1 MSETRWDAEIVLP
14 DARSDRAPSAMH
26 RLENAAASGLFGWS
40 RRAGIERASD
50 RMGALAR
57 RLGPR
62 LPAHKVGLRNLALT
76 MPERAD
82 EHAAI
87 LSDAW
92 DNLGRTAAEYAHLDE
107 VAVRTQVVGAEHLE
121 AVRANGPAIFVSGH
135 MANWEAMPIIL
146 HRSGLRTAIIFR
158 AANNPLVDRT
168 IIDERARVMTRHQI
182 PKGRRGGRALMAAL
196 KDGISL
202 CMLTDQKL
210 SDGIEVPFLGVPA
223 MTAPAAARLAL
234 RENLPVIPLQAVRE
248 PGSSFTVTIH
258 PPLRIEPTGV
268 QAHDAYAL
276 TLAINEAVGGFIRE
290 HPGQWLWFHRRWKGE
305 GGEGGEG
312 GARSQDGGPS

>member
-1 MSETRWDAEIVLP
+1 MSEARWDAAVALP
-14 DARSDRAPSAMH
+14 DARSDRAPSTMH
-26 RLENAAASGLFGWS
+26 RLENAAASGLFAWS
-40 RRAGIERASD
+40 KRAGIERASD

-62 LPAHKVGLRNLALT
+62 LPNHKVGLHNLALT
-76 MPERAD
+76 MPERAR

-87 LSDAW
+87 LDQAW

-107 VAVRTQVVGAEHLE
+107 VAARTRVVGAEHL
-121 AVRANGPAIFVSGH
+121 APVLANGPAVFVSGH
-135 MANWEAMPIIL
+135 MANWEAMPIVL
-146 HRSGLRTAIIFR
+146 HRAGLRTAIVFR

-168 IIDERARVMTRHQI
+168 IIDERARVMTRRQI

-196 KDGISL
+196 KEGLSL

-210 SDGIEVPFLGVPA
+210 SDGISVPFLGVPA

-234 RENLPVIPLQAVRE
+234 RENLPVIPLQAVRA
-248 PGSSFTVTIH
+248 PGPSFTVTIH
-258 PPLRIEPTGV
+258 PPLRLEPTGV
-268 QAHDAYAL
+268 QADDAYAL

-290 HPGQWLWFHRRWKGE
+290 HPGQWLWFHRRWKN
-305 GGEGGEG
+305 GGGGRPPG
-312 GARSQDGGPS
+312 GGPS